1 MRLRNPG
8 GGEPALFATKQV
20 KDQLGN
26 VHNAANRE
34 DAFLDWCDRWG
45 TGQLGNHFAPTD
57 GLFAELA
64 ESYHRV
70 LFAPALS
77 QRQLNGLINRECR
90 AWDAR
95 LDRLLAE
102 LQGRLAFIGRPGQ
115 LVVLDTSALMEG
127 VFFTDFDWH
136 TLDEPLQEDPIRL
149 ILPSLVVEELDELK
163 RHRDA
168 RQKAQAR
175 RVLTKLWELHRAS
188 PAEPAALPPHA
199 DVTIEV
205 LLDGDW
211 HERRPNNDGE
221 IIDQAVAVR
230 DLTGKPVILAAGDYT
245 QLYRA
250 APAGL
255 AAVLMPR
262 AGDIVTPV
270 PDQTRPL
277 QEQQVTSQ

>member
-8 GGEPALFATKQV
+8 GGAQAVLTTKQV
-20 KDQLGN
+20 KGQLSSVYN
-26 VHNAANRE
+26 TDNRA
-34 DAFLDWCDRWG
+34 DAFLSWCDTWG
-45 TGQLGNHFAPTD
+45 TGQLGNHFAPAD

-95 LDRLLAE
+95 LDRLLGE
-102 LQGRLAFIGRPGQ
+102 VQDRMVFLGRPGH

-127 VFFTDFDWH
+127 TFFTEFDWH
-136 TLDEPLQEDPIRL
+136 TLDASLQGGPIRL

-175 RVLTKLWELHRAS
+175 KVLTNLWELHRAN
-188 PAEPAALPPHA
+188 PTEPAALPALP
-199 DVTIEV
+199 DVTVEV

-221 IIDQAVAVR
+221 IIDQAVAVQE
-230 DLTGKPVILAAGDYT
+230 LTGNSVILAAGDYT

-255 AAVLMPR
+255 TAVLMPR
-262 AGDIVTPV
+262 PGDTVAPV
-270 PDQTRPL
+270 PDQARPL
-277 QEQQVTSQ
+277 LGSR